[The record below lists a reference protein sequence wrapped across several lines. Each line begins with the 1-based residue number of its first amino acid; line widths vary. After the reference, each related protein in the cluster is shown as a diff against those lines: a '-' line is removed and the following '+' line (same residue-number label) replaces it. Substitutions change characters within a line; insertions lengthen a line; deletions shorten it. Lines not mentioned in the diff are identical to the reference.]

1 MGKTRRQ
8 AIFIFGT
15 FLLLSTV
22 QVALASGA
30 QRHKWWTTDEAQ
42 EELKLTDTQVQEIEE
57 IFQSLRPKLRELVQV
72 FRKEEKNLAALL
84 HAMQAEEWEV
94 TLQIDKVEAA
104 RGALSKTNMLMLYR
118 MHKKLSDTQV
128 DGLHKLWERR
138 RLGRE
143 HRPRRRQ

>member
-8 AIFIFGT
+8 AIVIFGT
-15 FLLLSTV
+15 FFLLSTV

-30 QRHKWWTTDEAQ
+30 QRHKWWTTDDAK

-72 FRKEEKNLAALL
+72 FRQEEKNLAALM

-94 TLQIDKVEAA
+94 TLQIDKVESA

-118 MHKKLSDTQV
+118 IHKKLSATQV

-138 RLGRE
+138 RSGRAAGTR
-143 HRPRRRQ
+143 HR